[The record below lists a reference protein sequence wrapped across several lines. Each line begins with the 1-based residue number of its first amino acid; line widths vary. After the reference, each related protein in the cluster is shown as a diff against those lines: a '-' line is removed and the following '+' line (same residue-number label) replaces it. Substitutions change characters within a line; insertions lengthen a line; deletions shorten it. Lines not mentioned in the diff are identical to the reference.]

1 MINLN
6 RVAGYRVA
14 LKLKQSDMA
23 NKLNISRQAYSEKER
38 GNVPFKDSE
47 KIFLKELFK
56 QVDSNVTI
64 DLLFF
69 G

>member
-1 MINLN
+1 MN

>member
-47 KIFLKELFK
+47 KIFLKE
-56 QVDSNVTI
+56 
-64 DLLFF
+64 
-69 G
+69 